1 MLWYSR
7 GGYTRRVLEEGE
19 VGGRSRRWQRLHTR
33 QSKWQSTGSCVVRLT
48 VGCVRDMAKSS
59 DVLTAPISTADADKD
74 LSTERELLASD
85 RPANATDLLLKPSLE
100 DVIH

>member
-19 VGGRSRRWQRLHTR
+19 VGGRSRRWQRTYAAIEVAINRELRRTA
-33 QSKWQSTGSCVVRLT
+33 
-48 VGCVRDMAKSS
+48 VGGVRDMAKSS